1 MFTEQLY
8 QQLSIGGKLG
18 ISQQEK
24 ALQQFQSGPLLLFAR
39 SELLYEV
46 GAIRE
51 NPLIGKGSNP
61 ILSQSL
67 LINIS
72 QDQERFGLQGKET
85 AAYESYLKT
94 GRIPLHSMLFSSWV
108 EAGIL
113 GMAFWLILLIFF
125 LRYFRVVVASKSRF
139 SLLAT
144 YFLFSALWSLFFSP
158 LGAGSRLFI
167 ALGVTC
173 IARVIFTE
181 GGFDRNHEYFI
192 GGNSFKKSR

>member
-1 MFTEQLY
+1 M
-8 QQLSIGGKLG
+8 
-18 ISQQEK
+18 
-24 ALQQFQSGPLLLFAR
+24 
-39 SELLYEV
+39 LYEV

-72 QDQERFGLQGKET
+72 QDQERFGLQVKET
-85 AAYESYLKT
+85 AAYGSYLKT

-108 EAGIL
+108 EAGIA
-113 GMAFWLILLIFF
+113 GMVFWLIVLYFF
-125 LRYFRVVVASKSRF
+125 LRYFRVVVASKSSF

-144 YFLFSALWSLFFSP
+144 YLLFSALWSLFFSP

-173 IARVIFTE
+173 VARVIFTE
-181 GGFDRNHEYFI
+181 GGFDRKHEYFV
-192 GGNSFKKSR
+192 GGNPFKKSR